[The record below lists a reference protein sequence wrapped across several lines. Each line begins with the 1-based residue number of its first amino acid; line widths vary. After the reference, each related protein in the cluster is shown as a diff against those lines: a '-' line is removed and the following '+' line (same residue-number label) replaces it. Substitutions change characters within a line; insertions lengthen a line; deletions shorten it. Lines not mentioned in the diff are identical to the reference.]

1 MTPSNSNLDHSTDS
15 VTLSRY
21 KRLVAPRP
29 WLWWDTDDLTRLSL
43 DSIVEGILARGDWPD
58 FLEAVDELGLDQVRE
73 IFLRQINRQ
82 RNNYRP
88 QTRNLFQI
96 YFERHA

>member
-1 MTPSNSNLDHSTDS
+1 MRPNSIS
-15 VTLSRY
+15 LSQY
-21 KRLVAPRP
+21 NRLVAPRP
-29 WLWWDTDDLTRLSL
+29 WLWWDVADNTRLSL
-43 DSIVEGILARGDWPD
+43 DSVVEGILARGDWPD
-58 FLEAVDELGLDQVRE
+58 FLEAVEELGMDQVRE
-73 IFLRQINRQ
+73 VFFRQIKRQ